1 MTLRLLV
8 TRPQP
13 QADQWVARLRTEGID
28 AHALPLLAIDAVAD
42 PGALHGAWR
51 ELPRYALVMF
61 VSPNAV
67 GHFFAARPATVTAPG
82 WPAGTR
88 AAATGP
94 GTLQCLLEAGV
105 PAAQCVAPPA
115 DAAQFDSATLWSQLR
130 HEAWAGRDVLVL
142 RGDGG
147 RDEFAGHLRRAGASV
162 QFVQAYRRGPAVPG
176 DAERRLFATALARP
190 QQHVWW
196 LSSAEAVGYLPQLAP
211 GADWRGARALA
222 SHPRIAAR
230 AREIGFGQVLEAPP
244 TLEAVRTSLQR
255 FDGCLQS
262 PPP

>member
-13 QADQWVARLRTEGID
+13 QADGWVARLRAAGID

-42 PGALHGAWR
+42 PLALGLAWC
-51 ELPRYALVMF
+51 ELGRYALVMF

-67 GHFFAARPATVTAPG
+67 SHFFAAKPAAAVPR
-82 WPAGTR
+82 WPADTR

-94 GTLQCLLEAGV
+94 GTLQCLIEAGV
-105 PAAQCVAPPA
+105 PQAQCVAPPA
-115 DAAQFDSATLWSQLR
+115 DATQFDSATLWSQLCN
-130 HEAWAGRDVLVL
+130 EAWVGRDVLVL

-147 RDEFAGHLRRAGASV
+147 RDEFAERLRRAGASV
-162 QFVQAYRRGPAVPG
+162 QFLQAYSRGPAVPG
-176 DAERRLFATALARP
+176 EAERRLFATALAEP

-211 GADWRGARALA
+211 GANWYAARALA

-230 AREIGFGQVLEAPP
+230 AREIGFGQVFEAPP
-244 TLEAVRTSLQR
+244 TLEAVRASLQR
-255 FDGCLQS
+255 FERCLQS